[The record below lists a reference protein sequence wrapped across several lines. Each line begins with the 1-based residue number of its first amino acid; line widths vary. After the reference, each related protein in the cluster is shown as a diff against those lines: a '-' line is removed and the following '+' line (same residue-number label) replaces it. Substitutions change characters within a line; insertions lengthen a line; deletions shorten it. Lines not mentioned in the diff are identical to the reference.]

1 MAGRHFQP
9 DDADQQEGGRQHAPD
24 VRGIPEP
31 DDAHHEGA
39 QRADARPYGI
49 SGAYGNIPLGQP
61 QQKAAQGHVQYG
73 KGDAG
78 GKPAGTR
85 AGRLGKLEPQ
95 RPSDLAETGQHQIN
109 PGHR

>member
-39 QRADARPYGI
+39 QRADARPHGI
-49 SGAYGNIPLGQP
+49 RGAYGNIPLGQP
-61 QQKAAQGHVQYG
+61 QQKAAQGHAQDG
-73 KGDAG
+73 KGYAG